1 MIQIGKRQRT
11 KVQQQGF
18 EKGGIAS
25 MLLSFLLLITYIYE
39 WGGQEK
45 LAFGLNLS
53 LKEESRAA
61 KRVAGY
67 LRKQTD
73 CVDSVVDLI

>member
-1 MIQIGKRQRT
+1 MNE
-11 KVQQQGF
+11 VD
-18 EKGGIAS
+18 
-25 MLLSFLLLITYIYE
+25 
-39 WGGQEK
+39 QEK

-61 KRVAGY
+61 KHGVGY

-73 CVDSVVDLI
+73 CVDSVVDFI